1 MEPAM
6 IRTKESEV
14 VSAVLKPAL
23 WVLALTVGFGLLAS
37 GCANKDSAG
46 EESPESNEVT
56 RNVRILEIERGDLT
70 EFLDIAGVLSP
81 VRGTDISTEEGG
93 TVASL
98 SAEKGAV
105 VGKGGT
111 VILLDRGLLKAQME
125 SAEAARAL
133 REFNE
138 ERTRELFD
146 SNNVSRQEMLQV
158 QTQHEQAKADAEMAR
173 IRYERAA
180 IRAPF
185 EGIITDRFVEL
196 GELVQPG
203 TRVVRIVDPF
213 TLKLVGSMTER
224 DVRWIEKDSPVQIT
238 VEGVDGAVAGSVHWV
253 GFEADPRTGKFP
265 VEIWVE
271 NPDLLIR
278 PGVLGRARIE
288 KTSHENV
295 IAIPRDAVVQR
306 PGEQVVFLEVDGR
319 SHERSVRL
327 GSDQGNL
334 VVALDGLQEGDHLI
348 VRGQRDLV
356 DNGRVIVQEIADARD
371 GTLSTDPEEL
381 REYRKAEETQDL
393 EKREQLQ

>member
-1 MEPAM
+1 
-6 IRTKESEV
+6 
-14 VSAVLKPAL
+14 VSRPAL
-23 WVLALTVGFGLLAS
+23 WLLALVAGFGLLVS
-37 GCANKDSAG
+37 GCASEDSAG

-56 RNVRILEIERGDLT
+56 RNVRILEVGRADLT

-98 SAEKGAV
+98 PAEKGAV

-111 VILLDRGLLKAQME
+111 VILLDRKLLKAQME
-125 SAEAARAL
+125 SAEAARIL

-146 SNNVSRQEMLQV
+146 SNNVSRQEMLLV
-158 QTQHEQAKADAEMAR
+158 HTQHEQAKAEAEVAR

-203 TRVVRIVDPF
+203 VRVARIVDPF

-224 DVRWIEKDSPVQIT
+224 DVRWIEKDAPVTIA
-238 VEGVDGAVAGSVHWV
+238 VEGVDGTVAGSVHWV

-271 NPDLLIR
+271 NPNLKIR

-288 KTSHENV
+288 KTSHNNV
-295 IAIPRDAVVQR
+295 IGIPRDAIVQR
-306 PGEQVVFLEVDGR
+306 PGEQVVFVESDGR
-319 SHERSVRL
+319 AYERSVRL

-334 VVALDGLQEGDHLI
+334 VVALDGLEEGDHLI
-348 VRGQRDLV
+348 VRGQRDLA
-356 DNGRVIVQEIADARD
+356 DSGKVIVQEIADARD

-381 REYRKAEETQDL
+381 REYRNAEETEDL
-393 EKREQLQ
+393 ENREQLQ